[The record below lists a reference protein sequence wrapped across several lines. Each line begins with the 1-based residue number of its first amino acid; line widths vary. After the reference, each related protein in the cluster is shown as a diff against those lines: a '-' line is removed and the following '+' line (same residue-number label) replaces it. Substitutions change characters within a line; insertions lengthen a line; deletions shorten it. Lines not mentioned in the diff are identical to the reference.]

1 MLNSAQKKSNQNKNE
16 DKDGKALHK
25 LMNNAVYDKAME
37 NLRNR
42 INLKLVSNKKTY
54 LKRTSKPSYML
65 QNSQKQS
72 YINT

>member
-25 LMNNAVYDKAME
+25 LMNNAVYDKTME

>member
-25 LMNNAVYDKAME
+25 LMNNAVYDKTME

-54 LKRTSKPSYML
+54 LK
-65 QNSQKQS
+65 
-72 YINT
+72 

>member
-25 LMNNAVYDKAME
+25 LMNNAVYDKTME

-54 LKRTSKPSYML
+54 LKWTSKPSYMS